1 MCHGRRNGRSDLSRR
16 SVTGAGQHQTLS
28 GHTRRAPCG
37 QEFAGLGFQRLGLHG
52 LANQPRQAVATGLE
66 TIRHQNQQQIRR
78 VVGHQAQAH
87 GSKFKVHNSF
97 FP

>member
-1 MCHGRRNGRSDLSRR
+1 MSAFKILNIGFSNILMTSRV
-16 SVTGAGQHQTLS
+16 VTII
-28 GHTRRAPCG
+28 
-37 QEFAGLGFQRLGLHG
+37 QRLGLHR
-52 LANQPRQAVATGLE
+52 LADETRQAVATGLE